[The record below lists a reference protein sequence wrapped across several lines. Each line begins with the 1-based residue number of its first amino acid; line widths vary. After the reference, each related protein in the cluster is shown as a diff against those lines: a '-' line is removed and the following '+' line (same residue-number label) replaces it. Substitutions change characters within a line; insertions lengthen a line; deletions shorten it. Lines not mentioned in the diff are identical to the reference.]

1 MWGRWP
7 PRGVSGPPPPRPRER
22 GDQRPPPDSPDASKH
37 PEEAR
42 NSRMVP
48 AKAAHWGKDWVKN
61 PLQAVPKSSRAGNR
75 PASGCASTPRSA
87 GHRARNGKGRT
98 RGRSTGNQPRYLRNR
113 SRITRQT
120 GKFVSR
126 NLLLPA
132 GSPRTNGRLRALRH
146 PAEALTDR
154 RFIDRVDVGYVKGL
168 LHGCLLHIRGP
179 WPNVHFYR
187 RAAVCIF
194 GQVICLLINSW
205 NTPSTSL
212 SSLKVPL

>member
-75 PASGCASTPRSA
+75 PASGCASTLRSA
-87 GHRARNGKGRT
+87 GHRAKWKRMDERKKYGKSAALSPESLQNWPADRQKSFHGICFSRPGAPERMADYAPSVIRPKRSPT
-98 RGRSTGNQPRYLRNR
+98 GGSSTGW
-113 SRITRQT
+113 T
-120 GKFVSR
+120 KK
-126 NLLLPA
+126 
-132 GSPRTNGRLRALRH
+132 NGQ
-146 PAEALTDR
+146 EG
-154 RFIDRVDVGYVKGL
+154 RFIHDA
-168 LHGCLLHIRGP
+168 HGTILT
-179 WPNVHFYR
+179 
-187 RAAVCIF
+187 AAVIIPDIILYI
-194 GQVICLLINSW
+194 VISILYMLIKQSK
-205 NTPSTSL
+205 L
-212 SSLKVPL
+212 

>member
-61 PLQAVPKSSRAGNR
+61 PLQAVSKSSRAASW

-87 GHRARNGKGRT
+87 GHRVRNGKGRT
-98 RGRSTGNQPRYLRNR
+98 RGRNTGNQPRYLRNH
-113 SRITRQT
+113 SRIGQQT
-120 GKFVSR
+120 GKIVSR
-126 NLLLPA
+126 NLLLLA
-132 GSPRTNGRLRALRH
+132 GSPRTHGRLRGFRH
-146 PAEALTDR
+146 PADVLTDR
-154 RFIDRVDVGYVKGL
+154 RFIDRVDEKNGQEGRFIHDA
-168 LHGCLLHIRGP
+168 HGTILT
-179 WPNVHFYR
+179 
-187 RAAVCIF
+187 AAEIISDIIIYI
-194 GQVICLLINSW
+194 VISILYISI
-205 NTPSTSL
+205 
-212 SSLKVPL
+212 K

>member
-98 RGRSTGNQPRYLRNR
+98 RGRSTGNLPRYLWNR
-113 SRITRQT
+113 SRIGRQT
-120 GKFVSR
+120 GKNRFTEFATPGR
-126 NLLLPA
+126 EPPNEWPTTRLPSSGRSA
-132 GSPRTNGRLRALRH
+132 HRQEVHRQGGRRLRQRASSWMSSPFSRAL
-146 PAEALTDR
+146 AERAFLPP
-154 RFIDRVDVGYVKGL
+154 
-168 LHGCLLHIRGP
+168 GCRLHIRI
-179 WPNVHFYR
+179 R
-187 RAAVCIF
+187 RSAF
-194 GQVICLLINSW
+194 
-205 NTPSTSL
+205 
-212 SSLKVPL
+212 

>member
-87 GHRARNGKGRT
+87 GHRARNGKGWT

-113 SRITRQT
+113 SRIGRQT
-120 GKFVSR
+120 GKNRFTEFASPGREPPQRMADYAPSVIRPKCS
-126 NLLLPA
+126 PTG
-132 GSPRTNGRLRALRH
+132 GSSTGWTKKNGQ
-146 PAEALTDR
+146 EG
-154 RFIDRVDVGYVKGL
+154 RFIHDA
-168 LHGCLLHIRGP
+168 HGE
-179 WPNVHFYR
+179 N
-187 RAAVCIF
+187 
-194 GQVICLLINSW
+194 
-205 NTPSTSL
+205 
-212 SSLKVPL
+212 